1 LKEPIISF
9 ENFSFKYHF
18 RNDWA
23 LSDINLSIS
32 KGEFIILTGSSGSG
46 KSSLCY
52 SLVGLIP
59 FFYAGKTKGD
69 VFIGKQKVQ
78 ESSILYL
85 SKRIGYVPQRI
96 ENTLVTPFVLTELA
110 FPLEY
115 RDIKNKVIKEKVQAI
130 SSKLHLNNL
139 LASNPQKL
147 SEGQKQQVAIACGL
161 TSNPDIFIADEPLA
175 NLDTNNKK
183 VICSLLAKM
192 NREGKTIIVSTHD
205 ISHYLG
211 VATRVIEIEEGK
223 IVREITI
230 KEDSEDLR
238 EITSIQENEELRGK
252 PTDGQTLTQKTMLSA
267 KNLTFEFPEGFRIN
281 NISFSFNEGEVV
293 GIIGDNGSGKTTV
306 AKLLCG
312 LLKPKSGSIEIKG
325 KDFKDL
331 SWEEKAKHVSIVFQ
345 NPEIQFFEDKV
356 DQEVKLVKEGLG
368 VESKNSDI
376 NTLLEECGLVQY
388 KDKNPHSLS
397 HGEKRRLAFIAAIY
411 HDPDIIIID
420 EITNGLDETNK
431 KWLVSKI
438 CDLRNDDKTVVI
450 ISHDSTWLKDFC
462 NRLFLLED
470 GYIKEI
476 ENLDG
481 LALSTGEN
489 IENLNQIGTK
499 SEQKILSEFGGKWHL
514 DPRTMVVVV
523 LAMLI
528 SSLYASNVYVLT
540 TLLLFSISIYITGEM
555 KLKFLG
561 KMVFFLTIFSI
572 IAIIIAFYSGV
583 FDYTITSFFQIE
595 VRFIVFRL
603 RSFEKL
609 FAAFVQIEVRY
620 VVSLLLITWF
630 FNSVSPYELAVALE
644 KIYLP
649 AKLVWLIISIYQFV
663 PVLSKEATDINSVRK
678 LKGLIGRRLNLRRQY
693 YIMKKTLRPLI
704 AGTLN
709 RGIDLA
715 ESMVLKGF
723 EPKRRKN
730 HMLDVHIKII
740 DIAIIILFLAIL
752 GLVIYLTIL
761 L

>member
-1 LKEPIISF
+1 MKEPIISF
-9 ENFSFKYHF
+9 ENFSFQYHF
-18 RNDWA
+18 RDKWT

-32 KGEFIILTGSSGSG
+32 QGEFIILTGSSGSG

-85 SKRIGYVPQRI
+85 SKRIGYVPQRV

-115 RDIKNKVIKEKVQAI
+115 RAIKSEVINEKVQAI

-147 SEGQKQQVAIACGL
+147 SEGQKQKVAIACGL
-161 TSNPDIFIADEPLA
+161 TSDPEIFIADEPLA

-211 VATRVIEIEEGK
+211 VATRVIEINEGK

-230 KEDSEDLR
+230 KEDSTDLR
-238 EITSIQENEELRGK
+238 EIASIQENEELRGK
-252 PTDGQTLTQKTMLSA
+252 STDGQTLTQKTILSV
-267 KNLTFEFPEGFRIN
+267 KNLEFEFPEGFRIN

-293 GIIGDNGSGKTTV
+293 GILGDNGSGKTTV

-312 LLKPKSGSIEIKG
+312 ILKPNRGAIEIKG
-325 KDFKDL
+325 ENFKDL
-331 SWEEKAKHVSIVFQ
+331 SWEEKAKHVSMVFQ

-356 DQEVKLVKEGLG
+356 YQEVELVKESLE
-368 VESKNSDI
+368 VESKGTDV
-376 NTLLEECGLVQY
+376 NTLLKESGLARY
-388 KDKNPHSLS
+388 KDQNPQSLS

-411 HDPDIIIID
+411 HEPDIIILD
-420 EITNGLDETNK
+420 EITNGLDNENK
-431 KWLVSKI
+431 EWLVNKI
-438 CDLRNDDKTVVI
+438 CDLRKENKTVVI
-450 ISHDSTWLKDFC
+450 ISHDSTWLKEFC
-462 NRLFLLED
+462 DRLFLLES
-470 GYIKEI
+470 GCIKEI
-476 ENLDG
+476 EDFDN
-481 LALSTGEN
+481 LALST
-489 IENLNQIGTK
+489 IENKEKLDQIMIK
-499 SEQKILSEFGGKWHL
+499 CEQKTLPKFGDKWHL
-514 DPRTMVVVV
+514 DPRTRVIIV

-528 SSLYASNVYVLT
+528 SSLYANNVYVLI
-540 TLLLFSISIYITGEM
+540 TLLLFAFSIYITGEI

-561 KMVFFLTIFSI
+561 QAIFFVTVFSI
-572 IAIIIAFYSGV
+572 IATIIAFYSK
-583 FDYTITSFFQIE
+583 ITSAPFTTFIQIE
-595 VRFIVFRL
+595 VRF
-603 RSFEKL
+603 
-609 FAAFVQIEVRY
+609 

-644 KIYLP
+644 KMYLP

-663 PVLSKEATDINSVRK
+663 PVLSKEAADINSVRK
-678 LKGLIGRRLNLRRQY
+678 LKGLIGRRMNLRRQY
-693 YIMKKTLRPLI
+693 YIIKKTLRPLMSGAI
-704 AGTLN
+704 N

-715 ESMVLKGF
+715 ESMSLKGF

-730 HMLDVHIKII
+730 HIVDVRVKILDIALIIKI
-740 DIAIIILFLAIL
+740 LAIL
-752 GLVIYLTIL
+752 GLVIYFTTIL
-761 L
+761 P